1 MGSVEEL
8 RQAET
13 LLRQFQK
20 RDHVDESADNFVVAE
35 ISIAPDS
42 RLVGQTLAEIRFR
55 QRHGVTVVGIRRGE
69 NQMMIPTAT
78 GCLAANDR
86 LMVMGDAKAVELL
99 KQRESL

>member
-20 RDHVDESADNFVVAE
+20 SDHVDESSDHFVVAE
-35 ISIAPDS
+35 ISLAANS
-42 RLVGQTLAEIRFR
+42 RLVGQTLAEVRFR

-69 NQMMIPTAT
+69 NQVVIPTPT
-78 GCLAANDR
+78 GRLAAHDSLIVIGNSQ
-86 LMVMGDAKAVELL
+86 AVECL
-99 KQRESL
+99 KQHEPL